1 MTSIFNVEFLNILL
15 SNLAS
20 IFFFLNVF
28 RDSRILLEQVGVGGQ
43 SRETG
48 LSDTKR
54 SAQKYTCVPQ
64 TTFFCTNER
73 WCYLQTVCYSHP

>member
-1 MTSIFNVEFLNILL
+1 M
-15 SNLAS
+15 
-20 IFFFLNVF
+20 
-28 RDSRILLEQVGVGGQ
+28 GGQ

-48 LSDTKR
+48 LSVTKR

-73 WCYLQTVCYSHP
+73 WCYLQTMRYSHPEISLAIRPDLFIVYRELPFSIMAGFATC